1 MAFILAGNQ
10 TYRNLLKTNPFDYRF
25 NSLMSRDYPIQTAF
39 VVDDNEVDLFIQK
52 RFMEMSH
59 FANEIITFSSPGRA
73 LAAIQSDSNQPPGVI
88 FLDLNMP
95 MINGFEFLEAL
106 QLDSSNGLN
115 QLKVVILTSSNNQA
129 DYERAHAYKN
139 VIGFISKP
147 LTQQRLDELVKRIKP
162 DVAPG

>member
-1 MAFILAGNQ
+1 MTFILAGSR
-10 TYRNLLKTNPFDYRF
+10 TYRNLLKTNPFDNRF

-59 FANEIITFSSPGRA
+59 FANEIITFTSPGRA
-73 LAAIQSDSNQPPGVI
+73 LAAIQSGPIQTPGVI

-95 MINGFEFLEAL
+95 VINGFEFLEAL
-106 QLDSSNGLN
+106 QLNSSNGHN

-139 VIGFISKP
+139 VIGFVSKP
-147 LTQQRLDELVKRIKP
+147 LTSQRLDELKMKLT
-162 DVAPG
+162 

>member
-1 MAFILAGNQ
+1 MAFILAGNR

-25 NSLMSRDYPIQTAF
+25 NSLMTSHYPIQTAI

-52 RFMEMSH
+52 RFIEMSH
-59 FANEIITFSSPGRA
+59 FANKIITFSSPGQA
-73 LAAIQSDSNQPPGVI
+73 LAAIQSDPNQPPGVI

-95 MINGFEFLEAL
+95 VINGFEFLEAL
-106 QLDSSNGLN
+106 QLNSSTGLD
-115 QLKVVILTSSNNQA
+115 QLKVVILTSSNNQV

-162 DVAPG
+162 DVAME

>member
-1 MAFILAGNQ
+1 
-10 TYRNLLKTNPFDYRF
+10 
-25 NSLMSRDYPIQTAF
+25 MSRDYPIQTAF

-73 LAAIQSDSNQPPGVI
+73 LAAIQSDPHQPPGVI

-95 MINGFEFLEAL
+95 VINGFEFLEAL
-106 QLDSSNGLN
+106 QLDSSNGLH
-115 QLKVVILTSSNNQA
+115 QLKVVILTSSSNQA

-147 LTQQRLDELVKRIKP
+147 LTSQRLDELKMKLT
-162 DVAPG
+162 